1 MIGFIRGLVFE
12 KQAPHVVL
20 DVNGVGYNVETPM
33 SSFFNL
39 PAVGEQVQLRTHLV
53 VREDAHILYG
63 FLSEQ
68 ERVLFRSLIK
78 VNGVGPK
85 VALGILSGMSVDD
98 FCASIQ
104 DSNIAAL
111 VRLPG
116 IGKKTAE
123 RLVIDMRDRLP
134 EQVANGSM
142 DASNDS
148 ALMAAISPLEEAV
161 SALVALG
168 YKQQDADKRVR
179 AVAKD
184 GANSEQLIRAALQ
197 SALKK

>member
-1 MIGFIRGLVFE
+1 MIGFLRGRVDQ

-20 DVNGVGYNVETPM
+20 DVNGVGYDVETPM
-33 SSFFNL
+33 SSFFNV

-63 FLSEQ
+63 FISEQ
-68 ERVLFRSLIK
+68 ERALFRNLIK

-85 VALGILSGMSVDD
+85 VALGILSGMSADD
-98 FCASIQ
+98 FCAAVR
-104 DSNIAAL
+104 DSNVTAL

-123 RLVIDMRDRLP
+123 RLIIDMRDRLP
-134 EQVANGSM
+134 EQNAAGSA
-142 DASNDS
+142 DASSSNFKVD
-148 ALMAAISPLEEAV
+148 ISPQEEAI

-168 YKQQDADKRVR
+168 YKPQDADKRIR
-179 AVAKD
+179 AVAD
-184 GANSEQLIRAALQ
+184 DSFSSEQLIRAALQ

>member
-20 DVNGVGYNVETPM
+20 DVNGIGYNVETPM

-68 ERVLFRSLIK
+68 ERALFRSLIK

-142 DASNDS
+142 GASNES
-148 ALMAAISPLEEAV
+148 ALMTTISPLEEAV

>member
-20 DVNGVGYNVETPM
+20 DVNGIGYNVETPM

-68 ERVLFRSLIK
+68 ERALFRSLIK

-104 DSNIAAL
+104 DSNITAL

-142 DASNDS
+142 GASNDS
-148 ALMAAISPLEEAV
+148 ALMATISPLEEAV

-179 AVAKD
+179 AVAKE

-197 SALKK
+197 STLKK

>member
-1 MIGFIRGLVFE
+1 MIGFLRGRVDQ

-20 DVNGVGYNVETPM
+20 DVNGVGYDVETPM
-33 SSFFNL
+33 SSFFNV

-63 FLSEQ
+63 FISEQ
-68 ERVLFRSLIK
+68 ERALFRNLIK

-85 VALGILSGMSVDD
+85 VALGILSGMSADD
-98 FCASIQ
+98 FCAAVR
-104 DSNIAAL
+104 DNNVTVL

-123 RLVIDMRDRLP
+123 RLIIDMRDRLP
-134 EQVANGSM
+134 EQNSAGSSGVS
-142 DASNDS
+142 SNHFTAD
-148 ALMAAISPLEEAV
+148 ISPQEEAI

-168 YKQQDADKRVR
+168 YKPQDADKRVR
-179 AVAKD
+179 AVAD
-184 GANSEQLIRAALQ
+184 DSANSEQLIRAALQ

>member
-20 DVNGVGYNVETPM
+20 DVNGIGYNVETPM

-68 ERVLFRSLIK
+68 ERALFRSLIK

-142 DASNDS
+142 GASNDS
-148 ALMAAISPLEEAV
+148 ALMATISPLEEAV

-197 SALKK
+197 STLKK

>member
-1 MIGFIRGLVFE
+1 MIGFIRGQVFE

-20 DVNGVGYNVETPM
+20 DVNGVGYNVEIPM

-68 ERVLFRSLIK
+68 ERALFRSLIK

-85 VALGILSGMSVDD
+85 VALGILSGMSVGD
-98 FCASIQ
+98 FCASIH
-104 DSNIAAL
+104 DSNITAL

-134 EQVANGSM
+134 EQVSSNSL
-142 DASNDS
+142 DAASGS
-148 ALMAAISPLEEAV
+148 ALVANISPQEEAI

-168 YKQQDADKRVR
+168 YKPQDADKRVR
-179 AVAKD
+179 AVAKE

>member
-1 MIGFIRGLVFE
+1 MIGFIRGRIFE
-12 KQAPHVVL
+12 KQAPHLVL

-68 ERVLFRSLIK
+68 ERALFRSLIK

-98 FCASIQ
+98 FCASIH
-104 DSNIAAL
+104 DGNITAL

-134 EQVANGSM
+134 EQVANNSLDG
-142 DASNDS
+142 ASGS
-148 ALMAAISPLEEAV
+148 ALEANISPQEEAV

-168 YKQQDADKRVR
+168 YKPQDADKRVR
-179 AVAKD
+179 AVAKE

>member
-1 MIGFIRGLVFE
+1 MIGFIRGLIFE

-68 ERVLFRSLIK
+68 ERALFRSLIK

-142 DASNDS
+142 GASNDS
-148 ALMAAISPLEEAV
+148 ALMATISPLEEAV

>member
-20 DVNGVGYNVETPM
+20 DVNGIGYNVETPM

-68 ERVLFRSLIK
+68 ERALFRSLIK

-104 DSNIAAL
+104 DSNITAL

-142 DASNDS
+142 GASNDS
-148 ALMAAISPLEEAV
+148 ALMATLSPLEEAV

-179 AVAKD
+179 AVAKE

-197 SALKK
+197 STLKK

>member
-20 DVNGVGYNVETPM
+20 DVNGIGYNVETPM

-68 ERVLFRSLIK
+68 ERALFRSLIK

-134 EQVANGSM
+134 EQVASGSM
-142 DASNDS
+142 GASNDS

-184 GANSEQLIRAALQ
+184 GADSEQLIRAALQ

>member
-20 DVNGVGYNVETPM
+20 DVNGIGYNVETPM

-68 ERVLFRSLIK
+68 ERALFRSLIK

-104 DSNIAAL
+104 DSNITAL

-142 DASNDS
+142 GASNDS
-148 ALMAAISPLEEAV
+148 ALMATISPLEEAV

>member
-20 DVNGVGYNVETPM
+20 DVNGIGYNVETPM

-68 ERVLFRSLIK
+68 ERALFRSLIK

-104 DSNIAAL
+104 DSNITAL

-142 DASNDS
+142 GASNDS
-148 ALMAAISPLEEAV
+148 ALMATISPLEEAV

-179 AVAKD
+179 AVAKE